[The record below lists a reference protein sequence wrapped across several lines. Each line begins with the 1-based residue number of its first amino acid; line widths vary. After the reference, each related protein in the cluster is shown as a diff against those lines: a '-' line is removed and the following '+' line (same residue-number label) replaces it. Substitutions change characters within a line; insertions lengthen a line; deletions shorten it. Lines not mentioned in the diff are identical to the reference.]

1 MKCPQCQQENTL
13 KNAENNAVVCAACG
27 SRFSLPVSTT
37 SQTPPPPVDSPT
49 AQFFH
54 KGEQILR
61 DGLSSLTNAAQ
72 ANVDVA
78 DSSKEKTSA
87 SFIRFFSWRGR
98 ATRKEFLIALLYHYV
113 GLFVLCIH
121 LAPAVFICG
130 ALLDEGVE
138 IVGGIGMLGVVA
150 VATLGSAIL
159 IWLLWASSARRLRDA
174 GLSPWLT
181 VLHLAISVPLVV
193 FLAIYNNSNDIKQR
207 TP

>member
-1 MKCPQCQQENTL
+1 MKCPKCQQENTL
-13 KNAENNAVVCAACG
+13 KNAENNAIVCSACG
-27 SRFSLPVSTT
+27 LHFSSPSSTT
-37 SQTPPPPVDSPT
+37 SQTPPSPVDSPT

-61 DGLSSLTNAAQ
+61 DGLASLQNAAQ
-72 ANVDVA
+72 TNAGGA

-98 ATRKEFLIALLYHYV
+98 ATRKEFLTALLCHYV
-113 GLFVLCIH
+113 GLVVLGV
-121 LAPAVFICG
+121 LLTPAAFICG

-150 VATLGSAIL
+150 VATLGAAL
-159 IWLLWASSARRLRDA
+159 LTWLLWASSARRLRDA

-181 VLHLAISVPLVV
+181 VLHLVISVPLVV
-193 FLAIYNNSNDIKQR
+193 FLAIYNNPNDIEQR
-207 TP
+207 AS

>member
-13 KNAENNAVVCAACG
+13 KNAENNAIVCSACG
-27 SRFSLPVSTT
+27 SHFLSSTT
-37 SQTPPPPVDSPT
+37 SQTSPPSVDSPT

-61 DGLSSLTNAAQ
+61 DGLASLQNAAH
-72 ANVDVA
+72 ANAA

-87 SFIRFFSWRGR
+87 SFIHFFSWRGR

-113 GLFVLCIH
+113 GLVVLCVL
-121 LAPAVFICG
+121 LAPAAFICG

-150 VATLGSAIL
+150 VATLGAAL
-159 IWLLWASSARRLRDA
+159 LTWLLWASSARRLRDA

-181 VLHLAISVPLVV
+181 VLHCVISLPLVV
-193 FLAIYNNSNDIKQR
+193 FLAIYDNSNDIKQR
-207 TP
+207 NP

>member
-1 MKCPQCQQENTL
+1 MKCPKCQQENTL
-13 KNAENNAVVCAACG
+13 KNAENNAIVSAACG
-27 SRFSLPVSTT
+27 SRFSLPASTT

-61 DGLSSLTNAAQ
+61 DGLASLPNAAQ
-72 ANVDVA
+72 ANA
-78 DSSKEKTSA
+78 
-87 SFIRFFSWRGR
+87 
-98 ATRKEFLIALLYHYV
+98 
-113 GLFVLCIH
+113 
-121 LAPAVFICG
+121 
-130 ALLDEGVE
+130 
-138 IVGGIGMLGVVA
+138 GVVA

-181 VLHLAISVPLVV
+181 VLHLVISVPLVV